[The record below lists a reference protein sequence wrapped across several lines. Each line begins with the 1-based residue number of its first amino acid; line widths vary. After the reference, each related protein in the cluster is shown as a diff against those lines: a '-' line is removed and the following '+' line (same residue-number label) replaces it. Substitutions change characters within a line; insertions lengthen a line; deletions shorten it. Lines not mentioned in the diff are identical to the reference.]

1 MLTDLAAAS
10 VPLSVL
16 GAVSEGKSKV
26 DTNIKINSKF
36 EIAEKSNKKSNSE
49 ISSNKEEIAID
60 PIIEQN
66 SVFDCVTINVDFT
79 KNIQFPIIEFK
90 SN

>member
-1 MLTDLAAAS
+1 MAFSNFEFCAEAFNAITA
-10 VPLSVL
+10 
-16 GAVSEGKSKV
+16 
-26 DTNIKINSKF
+26 INSKF